1 MRRFFCARP
10 IHLPPKGKS
19 HLLNNSYKLGDME
32 LKTDFLVIGSG
43 VAGLSFALKAASLG
57 KVLILT
63 KANKD
68 ESNTKYAQGGI
79 AAVVSNMDTFE
90 SHVADTLDAGDGL
103 CREDIVRMVVE
114 QGPQRIQELID
125 YGARFDRAE
134 DGTLQLGREGGH
146 SENRILHSKDATG
159 WEIEHALL
167 SSVQNHP
174 NITIEEHFFAI
185 DLITQHHL
193 GQYLNRGTP
202 GIQCYGVY
210 ALNIE
215 EKQVVKVLSRVT
227 ILASGGAGNIYAATT
242 NPSVA
247 TGDGIAMVYRA
258 MGRVANMEF
267 AQFHPTSLYDPGV
280 RPSFLITEAL
290 RGAGAILRHSYSGE
304 PFMHKYD
311 PRKDLA
317 PRDIVARAIDNEM
330 KVSGLDYVWLD
341 ATHIDHAELHDHFP
355 TIMERCKSKGID
367 ITKDYIPVVP
377 AQHYTCGGV
386 WVNQDGQTSIGR
398 LYACGEVSCSGLH
411 GANRLAS
418 NSLLEGVV
426 YAHNI
431 FEALASGW
439 DNFDFQEHIPEWS
452 EKGINN
458 TEEWILVSHNYRE
471 IQNLMSNYVGIVR
484 SDLRLERA
492 MRRIDLIFK
501 ETEEFYRK
509 TKISTELCEL
519 RNIITCAYLTVKC
532 AMIRKES
539 RGLHFTTD
547 YPEKL
552 AKAFDTVL

>member
-1 MRRFFCARP
+1 MR
-10 IHLPPKGKS
+10 
-19 HLLNNSYKLGDME
+19 
-32 LKTDFLVIGSG
+32 TDFLVIGSG
-43 VAGLSFALKAASLG
+43 VAGLSFALKAAALG

-90 SHVADTLDAGDGL
+90 KHVADTLDAGDGL

-114 QGPQRIQELID
+114 QGPKRIQELID
-125 YGARFDRAE
+125 YGARFDRDAK
-134 DGTLQLGREGGH
+134 GTLQLGREGGH

-159 WEIEHALL
+159 WEIERALL
-167 SSVQNHP
+167 ESVKNHP
-174 NITIEEHFFAI
+174 NITIEEHYFAI

-193 GQYLNRGTP
+193 GRYVNRGTP
-202 GIQCYGVY
+202 DLECYGVY
-210 ALNIE
+210 ALDIE
-215 EKQVVKVLSRVT
+215 QRLVIKVLSRVT

-267 AQFHPTSLYDPGV
+267 AQFHPTSLYDPGI
-280 RPSFLITEAL
+280 RPSFLITEAM
-290 RGAGAILRHSYSGE
+290 RGAGAILRHSFNNE

-311 PRKDLA
+311 TRKDLA

-330 KVSGLDYVWLD
+330 KVSGLEYVWLD
-341 ATHIDHAELHDHFP
+341 ATHIDPEELKNHFP
-355 TIMERCKSKGID
+355 TIMERCLTKGID

-386 WVNQDGQTSIGR
+386 LVDKSGRTSISQ

-431 FEALASGW
+431 FEAI
-439 DNFDFQEHIPEWS
+439 QEKWSQFALNEEIPDWNEKDVTNTDEWVL
-452 EKGINN
+452 I
-458 TEEWILVSHNYRE
+458 SHNFRE
-471 IQNLMSNYVGIVR
+471 VQNLMSNYVGIVR
-484 SDLRLERA
+484 SNLRLERA
-492 MRRIDLIFK
+492 MRRIHMIYE

-509 TKISTELCEL
+509 TKVSRELCEL
-519 RNIITCAYLTVKC
+519 RNIITCAYLTIKS

-552 AKAFDTVL
+552 SHKYETVL